1 MDVVAWRQMKTKI
14 FLLLLAV
21 GIVATGCVST
31 VDQGKTFGMPGPKDK
46 MPGLYN
52 RSVDQVFTAA
62 KTVLKNNGS
71 IDRESNLLNQTNA
84 VRTLVG
90 KVNQRKVWMKVE
102 AVDLKPTTQV
112 TVQARGSWGGTDQ
125 GLTHQL
131 EKEIALELAK

>member
-1 MDVVAWRQMKTKI
+1 MAQMKTKI

-31 VDQGKTFGMPGPKDK
+31 VGGDGKKAVGMPGPADK
-46 MPGLYN
+46 ISGIYN
-52 RSVDQVFTAA
+52 RSVDQVFAAA
-62 KTVLKNNGS
+62 KNVLKNNGS
-71 IDRESNLLNQTNA
+71 IDRESNILNQTNA

-102 AVDLKPTTQV
+102 ALDLKPTTQV

-125 GLTHQL
+125 PLTHQL
-131 EKEIALELAK
+131 EKEIALELTK